1 MNHTRPAGDAAQASP
16 WQAPDPGVFADAELD
31 GLPDPV
37 RRHLH
42 AAIAP
47 GTALTQTARLRMTG
61 HIKLGRWLSF
71 RAVQIPSPRRGFV
84 WTARVG
90 GVITGWDRYADGV
103 GAMRWAVAGIV
114 PLMRAEGSDVT
125 RSAVGRLAAEAVWLP
140 TALLPRGGA
149 RWYAEGP
156 DRVTVTQQ
164 LDGECSEVP
173 FGIDAVGHATSVELD
188 RWGDPD
194 ATGTWGLHRFGSV
207 LTDSRTF
214 GGLTVPTRGR
224 IGWHY
229 GTPRWPDG
237 EFFRFQVTALE
248 PCLIEPV

>member
-1 MNHTRPAGDAAQASP
+1 M
-16 WQAPDPGVFADAELD
+16 
-31 GLPDPV
+31 
-37 RRHLH
+37 
-42 AAIAP
+42 
-47 GTALTQTARLRMTG
+47 
-61 HIKLGRWLSF
+61 
-71 RAVQIPSPRRGFV
+71 
-84 WTARVG
+84 
-90 GVITGWDRYADGV
+90 
-103 GAMRWAVAGIV
+103 
-114 PLMRAEGSDVT
+114 
-125 RSAVGRLAAEAVWLP
+125 VWLP

-164 LDGECSEVP
+164 LDGECSEVT

-194 ATGTWGLHRFGSV
+194 ATGTWGLHRFGGV